1 MAGGG
6 VGLASGQV
14 AWWGDVGLGSV
25 GHTAHKRP
33 RMMGYQNGL
42 YIYIYATPKVKLPK
56 RKSTRES
63 RVGVITKIRG
73 VSSDGEYFL
82 VDRFKKI

>member
-1 MAGGG
+1 M
-6 VGLASGQV
+6 
-14 AWWGDVGLGSV
+14 GSV
-25 GHTAHKRP
+25 GRTAHKRQ
-33 RMMGYQNGL
+33 RMMGYQKGL
-42 YIYIYATPKVKLPK
+42 YIYIYATLEVKLPK
-56 RKSTRES
+56 QKSTRES